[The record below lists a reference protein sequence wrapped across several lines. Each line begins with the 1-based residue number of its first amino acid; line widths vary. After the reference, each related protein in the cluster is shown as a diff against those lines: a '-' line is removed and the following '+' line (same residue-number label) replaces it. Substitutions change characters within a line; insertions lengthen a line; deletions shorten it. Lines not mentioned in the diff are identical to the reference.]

1 VPGGDTGYWVGFNKV
16 AGIGSARL
24 RALLDF
30 FGDLEVAWNAGAFDL
45 KQAGLDRR
53 SLENLL
59 KARQAIDLGAELE
72 RLDKAGVQV
81 LTWEDPDYPPHLR
94 HVYNSP
100 PLLYV
105 RGQIEARDEWAVAVV
120 GTRRL
125 SVYGKETARM
135 MGSGLASAGVTVVS
149 GMARGIDTIAQRSCL
164 DAGGRTIAALGS
176 GVDVIYP
183 RENARLADEI
193 VERGA
198 LVSDYPLGTPPEARN
213 FPPRN
218 RIISGLSLGTVVVE
232 AGLGSGALIT
242 ADFAVE
248 QGRDVFA
255 IPGNVFARASRGTN
269 QLIQQGA
276 KLVTNVADVLEELN
290 LTMVSEHAQAK
301 AVIPED
307 ETEALLLG
315 YLSAQPLHIDLLC
328 QTVQLPVA
336 QVSSTLA
343 LMELKGMVRQV
354 GGMNYVLAREG
365 GVDYVVD

>member
-1 VPGGDTGYWVGFNKV
+1 VPGAKKGYWVGFNKV
-16 AGIGSARL
+16 PGIGSARL

-30 FGDLEVAWNAGAFDL
+30 FGDVEVAWNAGAFDL

-59 KARQAIDLGAELE
+59 KARQTLDLDAELA
-72 RLDKAGVQV
+72 RLDKVGVQI
-81 LTWEDPDYPPHLR
+81 LTWEDPDYPRHLR

-105 RGQIEARDEWAVAVV
+105 RGQIETRDEWAVAVV

-125 SVYGKETARM
+125 SVYGKEAARM

-149 GMARGIDTIAQRSCL
+149 GMARGIDTLAHRSCL
-164 DAGGRTIAALGS
+164 DSGGRTIAALGC
-176 GVDVIYP
+176 GVDVVYP
-183 RENARLADEI
+183 HENARLAAEI
-193 VERGA
+193 AERGA
-198 LVSDYPLGTPPEARN
+198 LVSEYPLGTKPEAGN

-301 AVIPED
+301 AVIPEND
-307 ETEALLLG
+307 TEALLLS
-315 YLSAQPLHIDLLC
+315 YLSAQPLHVDALC
-328 QTVQLPVA
+328 QTVQLPIA

-365 GVDYVVD
+365 SVDYVVD